1 MSTSTVEKSGLWI
14 SLSSLFRSVTSSTH
28 KQNLSDKG
36 RRKFIARTVV
46 DNEELPELPDDPEE
60 KAVRPVVFVGH
71 PRPGMLGV
79 FRGCSSNQLQTLTP
93 LFCWDCR
100 TNRCCHGVAR
110 KAARHR
116 ARLLV
121 YIVLTYSNRR

>member
-28 KQNLSDKG
+28 KQHLSDKG
-36 RRKFIARTVV
+36 RRKFIGRTVV

-71 PRPGMLGV
+71 PGSGVLGALEAAAV
-79 FRGCSSNQLQTLTP
+79 TNCKLLLLCSAGIAAQTAAVMVLREKAHGIARGCWHTL
-93 LFCWDCR
+93 R
-100 TNRCCHGVAR
+100 
-110 KAARHR
+110 
-116 ARLLV
+116 
-121 YIVLTYSNRR
+121 